1 MTAGLKAQDVVSNL
15 EYDWLTVMHN
25 KAKALQAY
33 DKYMQDAREANSQ
46 ECVELF
52 SKLKQ
57 AEAEHIQAIRQHLK
71 QAMPNG

>member
-1 MTAGLKAQDVVSNL
+1 MASQTQVQQVVSNL

-33 DKYMQDAREANSQ
+33 DTYIQDAREAKSD

-52 SKLKQ
+52 NRLKQ
-57 AEAEHIQAIRQHLK
+57 SDIEQIQEIRQHLTK
-71 QAMPNG
+71 TMSQS